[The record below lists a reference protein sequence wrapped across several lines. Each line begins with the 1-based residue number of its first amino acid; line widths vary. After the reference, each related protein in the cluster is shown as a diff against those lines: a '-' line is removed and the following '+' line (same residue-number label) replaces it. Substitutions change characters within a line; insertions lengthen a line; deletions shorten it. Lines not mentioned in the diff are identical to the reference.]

1 MGGLDSL
8 VKPENDSIEKIV
20 VMKILITI
28 MLMSMFASFSWA
40 GELTYRE
47 AIKDTLS
54 QSARVRVKMEDINI
68 SDASYR
74 QVFAGLYPEITAN
87 SRVEKYENLDKRNE
101 QGINTISGEVIGG
114 GVSAWR
120 SSAYLWGQYYLSHW
134 YKKRHEANYYER
146 LKDMSVHDCD
156 AEIKKLLKEV
166 TDTFSALSEGR
177 IKIRYASE
185 IVKRLQEVLHLKKQS
200 YQHGQIAYEE
210 VLKTEADAVAMEK
223 DLAALRKEFKENL
236 DRLYSYTGK
245 AYSDDVAVERLVS
258 SGSMQISDFRQL
270 IENTPEYKARAKE
283 LEALKYKE
291 KAANNNFWPD
301 ISLYGRYDYYGS
313 NTNGLNDALRDI
325 RETALTGGILISL
338 PIFDG
343 GVRKWERRKNM
354 YEVRKREESV
364 KAVIEEKG
372 RDIRTLHTG
381 YTELSRSLK
390 HYKKISDQYAKMLDI
405 SKKAHGLGERSMI
418 DIIETEKEAL
428 TVERDLKVTEHA
440 LAVYEKRLALEMDY
454 RNFITEYY
462 GDSACKH

>member
-1 MGGLDSL
+1 MIAFLIRGLQ
-8 VKPENDSIEKIV
+8 V
-20 VMKILITI
+20 VLF
-28 MLMSMFASFSWA
+28 LAVVFCSVSRAE
-40 GELTYRE
+40 ELTYRD
-47 AIKDTLS
+47 AVRDTIS
-54 QSARVRVKMEDINI
+54 QSARVRVKIEDINV
-68 SDASYR
+68 SDAAYR
-74 QVFAGLYPEITAN
+74 QNFAGLYPEITVN
-87 SRVEKYENLDKRNE
+87 SRIEKYENLDKRNE

-134 YKKRHEANYYER
+134 YKKRFEANYYER
-146 LKDMSVHDCD
+146 LKDMSVHDCE
-156 AEIKKLLKEV
+156 AEVKKLIREV
-166 TDTFSALSEGR
+166 TDVFCSLSEGR

-185 IVKRLQEVLHLKKQS
+185 ILKRLRGVLHLKKQS
-200 YQHGQIAYEE
+200 YKNGQIAYEE
-210 VLKTEADAVAMEK
+210 VLRTEADAVSQEK

-236 DRLYSYTGK
+236 DRLHSYTGK
-245 AYSDDVAVERLVS
+245 AYRDDVDVEKLVS

-270 IENTPEYKARAKE
+270 IDHTPEYKARMRE

-313 NTNGLNDALRDI
+313 NTNNLNDALHDL

-343 GVRKWERRKNM
+343 GVRKWERKKNM

-372 RDIRTLHTG
+372 RDIKTLYTG

-390 HYKKISDQYAKMLDI
+390 HYKKISDQYAKMLNI
-405 SKKAHGLGERSMI
+405 SKKAHDLGERSMI
-418 DIIETEKEAL
+418 DIIEMEKEAL
-428 TVERDLKVTEHA
+428 TVERDLKVTEHS
-440 LAVYEKRLALEMDY
+440 LAAYEKRLVLETDY
-454 RNFITEYY
+454 RNFIMEYY